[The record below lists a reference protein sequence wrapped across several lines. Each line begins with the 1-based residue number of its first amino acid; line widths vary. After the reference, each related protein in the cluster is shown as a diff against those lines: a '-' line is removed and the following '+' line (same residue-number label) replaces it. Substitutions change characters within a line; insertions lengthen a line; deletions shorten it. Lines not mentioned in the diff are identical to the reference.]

1 MDIVLSVVIL
11 AVLGLVLGL
20 GLGLILGLGLAIAA
34 KFLYVKPDTR
44 VEDITKI
51 LPNANCG
58 ACGYPGCAGFAE
70 AIVNGEAENLSQCKP
85 GLKGGV
91 PEAIRKYLDEHPNED
106 GSVNPIKVK

>member
-1 MDIVLSVVIL
+1 MEILLAVGIL
-11 AVLGLVLGL
+11 AFLGLLLGF
-20 GLGLILGLGLAIAA
+20 GLAVAA

-58 ACGYPGCAGFAE
+58 ACGFPGCAGFAE
-70 AIVNGEAENLSQCKP
+70 AIVSGEAENLSQCKP
-85 GLKGGV
+85 GLKGGI
-91 PEAIRKYLDEHPNED
+91 PEAIRKYLDEHPNDD